1 MNNAAFQEK
10 LTSIRRD
17 FHAHPE
23 LSRKEKQTAKRITE
37 HLDEL
42 GISYTTGLAGNGIIA
57 DIPCNNREAPFIALR
72 ADMDALPIEEETGL
86 PFCSQKKGVM
96 HACGHDAHMA
106 ILLGAAELLLQE
118 ERSYPIRL
126 LFQPAEE
133 IGAGAK
139 EMIEAGALKDV
150 AVIFG
155 GHVDLFYR
163 TGTMVA
169 TSGPLG
175 ASTDEF
181 TIIIKGR
188 GGHGARPHESVDAV
202 VVGSLM
208 VMAIQTLVS
217 REIDP
222 ASPSVVSVGRFHA
235 GTKSNVIAGQALLSG
250 TVRAQKQ
257 EVRTHLREGISRIAK
272 SVGELHNAQIEIDF
286 REGTPP
292 LVNPEEV
299 AEVAHAAAAKVVGEH
314 NVVKPRVVNMG
325 GEDFSFYM
333 KEIPGCYVRYGAQ
346 SPGKRSYPAH
356 SSKFDF
362 DENVL
367 PIAAHYLS
375 AVALKA
381 MDWLETKKH

>member
-1 MNNAAFQEK
+1 
-10 LTSIRRD
+10 
-17 FHAHPE
+17 
-23 LSRKEKQTAKRITE
+23 
-37 HLDEL
+37 
-42 GISYTTGLAGNGIIA
+42 GLAGHGIIA
-57 DIPCNNREAPFIALR
+57 DIPSPHRDKPFIALR
-72 ADMDALPIEEETGL
+72 ADMDALPIKEETGH
-86 PFCSQKKGVM
+86 PFSSQKKGVM
-96 HACGHDAHMA
+96 HACGHDGHMA
-106 ILLGAAELLLQE
+106 ALLGAAELLLQE
-118 ERSYPIRL
+118 DRSYPVRL

-139 EMIEAGALKDV
+139 EMIQAGALNDV

-250 TVRAQKQ
+250 TIRAQKQ
-257 EVRTHLREGISRIAK
+257 EVRTHLREGIARIAK
-272 SVGELHNAQIEIDF
+272 SVGELHGATIEIDF

-292 LVNPEEV
+292 LVNPEDM
-299 AEVAHAAAAKVVGEH
+299 AEIAHAAAAEVVGEH

-333 KEIPGCYVRYGAQ
+333 KEVPGCYVRYGAQ
-346 SPGKRSYPAH
+346 CPGKRSFPAH

-362 DENVL
+362 DEKVL
-367 PIAAHYLS
+367 PIAAQYLS
-375 AVALKA
+375 TVALKA
-381 MDWLETKKH
+381 MEWLNEKNS